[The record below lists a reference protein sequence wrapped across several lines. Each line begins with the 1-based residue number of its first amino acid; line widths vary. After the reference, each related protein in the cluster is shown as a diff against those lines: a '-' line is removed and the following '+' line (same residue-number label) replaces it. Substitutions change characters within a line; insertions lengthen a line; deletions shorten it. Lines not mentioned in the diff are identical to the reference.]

1 MENDIK
7 YSIEIVY
14 EDGCS
19 ESLLLESRR
28 FDTREE
34 ALEWYH
40 TSFVT
45 ADAWECSIRLIGT
58 KYDENGFEI
67 EASCEELRGI

>member
-1 MENDIK
+1 MENAIK
-7 YSIEIVY
+7 YSIEVVY

-28 FDTREE
+28 FNTREE
-34 ALEWYH
+34 ALDWYH
-40 TSFVT
+40 TSFIT
-45 ADAWECSIRLIGT
+45 ADIWECSIRLIGT

>member
-1 MENDIK
+1 MENAIK

-19 ESLLLESRR
+19 DTLLLESRR
-28 FDTREE
+28 FDTKEE

>member
-1 MENDIK
+1 MENAIK

-19 ESLLLESRR
+19 DTLLLESKR
-28 FDTREE
+28 FDTKEE

>member
-1 MENDIK
+1 MENAIK

-19 ESLLLESRR
+19 DTLLLESNR
-28 FDTREE
+28 FDTKEE

>member
-7 YSIEIVY
+7 YSFEVVY

-28 FDTREE
+28 FDTKEE

-45 ADAWECSIRLIGT
+45 ADAWECSIRLIST

>member
-1 MENDIK
+1 MENAIK
-7 YSIEIVY
+7 YSIEVVY
-14 EDGCS
+14 EGGCS

-34 ALEWYH
+34 ALDWYH
-40 TSFVT
+40 TSFITV
-45 ADAWECSIRLIGT
+45 DVWVCSIRLIGT

-67 EASCEELRGI
+67 EASCEEL

>member
-1 MENDIK
+1 MKNDIK
-7 YSIEIVY
+7 YSVEVVY
-14 EDGCS
+14 KDGCS
-19 ESLLLESRR
+19 DTLLLESKR
-28 FDTREE
+28 FDTKEE

>member
-1 MENDIK
+1 MKNAIK
-7 YSIEIVY
+7 YYIEVLFD
-14 EDGCS
+14 DGSGEYC
-19 ESLLLESRR
+19 LLESRR
-28 FDTREE
+28 FDTKEE

-45 ADAWECSIRLIGT
+45 ADTWECSIRLIGT

-67 EASCEELRGI
+67 EISCEELKGI

>member
-1 MENDIK
+1 MKNDIK
-7 YSIEIVY
+7 YSVEVVY
-14 EDGCS
+14 KDGYS
-19 ESLLLESRR
+19 DTLLLESKR
-28 FDTREE
+28 FDTKEE